1 MTHSKRNARLL
12 FMLKAFFDEASDN
25 DIGDFLMGGG
35 NPGKPG
41 DRRDVSHGGNPGTDG
56 TFPTVSC
63 VKGVEIVFT
72 AVRGWQTTT
81 LQALARRK

>member
-25 DIGDFLMGGG
+25 DIGDFLMG
-35 NPGKPG
+35 
-41 DRRDVSHGGNPGTDG
+41 GGNPGTDG